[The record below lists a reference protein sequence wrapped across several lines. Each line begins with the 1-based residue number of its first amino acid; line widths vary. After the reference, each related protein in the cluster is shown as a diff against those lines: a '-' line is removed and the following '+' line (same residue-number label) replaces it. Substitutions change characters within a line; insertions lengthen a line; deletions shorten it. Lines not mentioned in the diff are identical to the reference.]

1 MAQDGLSKRC
11 LTVVCLCACNL
22 CHFVAIF
29 LTMRS
34 YIQIARN
41 AFPFPLVV
49 EPHETIANVKV
60 QIGMMVGWALEVQIL
75 SYCDWQL

>member
-1 MAQDGLSKRC
+1 
-11 LTVVCLCACNL
+11 
-22 CHFVAIF
+22 
-29 LTMRS
+29 MRS